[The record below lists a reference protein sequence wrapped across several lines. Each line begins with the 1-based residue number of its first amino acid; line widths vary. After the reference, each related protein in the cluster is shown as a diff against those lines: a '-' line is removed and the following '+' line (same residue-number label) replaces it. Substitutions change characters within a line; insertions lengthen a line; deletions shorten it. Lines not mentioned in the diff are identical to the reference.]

1 MISLPIVFVLI
12 AVSGIIAAPTRF
24 VEDFYDTLGFD
35 MNSHEDGTQFVKFGD
50 FDNTDPLKISTLP
63 EDDDALS
70 NFGDGQLLANEDAI
84 ANIDEI
90 EWPQAFASKS
100 VIDSLDNESTP
111 QDFNRKTGEYDINDE
126 SLYQL
131 DVSAITGELPPERQI
146 DASNEDLEEDFDY
159 TGDQSP
165 SEALKKP
172 SSSSENKKKKKK
184 KSKSK
189 SKASANNF
197 NVQNK
202 GKALDEDD
210 DLDALFADAQ
220 LQNQKMVEQKL
231 NELESVHKKQVA
243 KLKYQVQTMIEL
255 KENFNLF
262 YEDFKDNV
270 MQLKL
275 LADVFSAKENMIPSL
290 KLDMLYKMVLFASEG
305 SVHYDNA
312 FAASELFESALDCIN
327 VKFLQTID
335 AQYSGFAE
343 KYKELTDS
351 YQQGLQLREEFSQQE
366 ALFKVLIKD
375 VRTYGRS
382 SKVEVFGH
390 LLDLLEDVLSLQCED
405 EGFESSSESVFG
417 TRDKVNMVYSYV
429 YANGYPSQEAQ
440 AIKSQISELFYDYME
455 RMELCKAQ
463 LGSQ

>member
-1 MISLPIVFVLI
+1 MMISLPIVFVLI
-12 AVSGIIAAPTRF
+12 AVSGTNAAPTRF

-50 FDNTDPLKISTLP
+50 FDNTNPLKISTLL

-90 EWPQAFASKS
+90 EQPESFASKS

-111 QDFNRKTGEYDINDE
+111 QDFNRETGEYDINDE
-126 SLYQL
+126 SQYQL
-131 DVSAITGELPPERQI
+131 DVSVITGELPPERQI
-146 DASNEDLEEDFDY
+146 DASNGELEEDFDY

-172 SSSSENKKKKKK
+172 SSPENKKKKKKK

-189 SKASANNF
+189 ASANNS

-210 DLDALFADAQ
+210 DLDALFAEAQ

-231 NELESVHKKQVA
+231 SELESVHEKQVS

-275 LADVFSAKENMIPSL
+275 LADVFSAKENMVPSQ
-290 KLDMLYKMVLFASEG
+290 KLDMLYNMVLFASEG
-305 SVHYDNA
+305 SVHYANA
-312 FAASELFESALDCIN
+312 YAAFELFESALDCIN
-327 VKFLQTID
+327 VKFLQTAD

-382 SKVEVFGH
+382 SEVEVFGH

-417 TRDKVNMVYSYV
+417 TREKVDMVYAYV
-429 YANGYPSQEAQ
+429 YANRYPSQEVQ
-440 AIKSQISELFYDYME
+440 AINSQISELFYDYKE
-455 RMELCKAQ
+455 RMQLCKAQ